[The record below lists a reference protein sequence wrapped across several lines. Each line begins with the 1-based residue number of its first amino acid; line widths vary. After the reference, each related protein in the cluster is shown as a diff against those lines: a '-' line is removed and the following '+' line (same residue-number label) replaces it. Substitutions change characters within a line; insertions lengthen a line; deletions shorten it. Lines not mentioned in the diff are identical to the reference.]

1 MGKSQE
7 NFEDISI
14 FSKDWSKQIIPD
26 ATIEHLDKSAF
37 AIAREKYK
45 EKMNRSHITEEVDN
59 MTDEEFLTKT
69 KMMLNGKITNA
80 AMLLLGNEDFDYL
93 LNAPPEASWRL
104 YDSRD
109 DIKDYE
115 IFKIPFITLSDRI
128 FGKIRNLT
136 YRYMPNQ
143 LTLFPTETK
152 LVLCQDLV
160 QIKMRSSAC

>member
-14 FSKDWSKQIIPD
+14 FSKEWSKQIIPD
-26 ATIEHLDKSAF
+26 ATIEHLDKSAI

-93 LNAPPEASWRL
+93 FNAPPEASWRQ
-104 YDSRD
+104 
-109 DIKDYE
+109 
-115 IFKIPFITLSDRI
+115 
-128 FGKIRNLT
+128 NL
-136 YRYMPNQ
+136 P
-143 LTLFPTETK
+143 
-152 LVLCQDLV
+152 
-160 QIKMRSSAC
+160 